1 MTNSFT
7 CPRPLLRHTLAAG
20 ATALTLCLPTLASAQ
35 TLRPATQLSN
45 AATVPANTAAR
56 PADFIV
62 AVVNSEPITNN
73 ELRARVLRTEQQ
85 INQQGVTMPPRDT
98 LKRQVLEQL
107 IQEKIQVQM
116 AQESGIKIDD
126 EAVQAAEQ
134 NVARQNQVSV
144 TDLQKRL
151 AQDGIPLT
159 QFHDELRTQ
168 LMQAR
173 LRERELEARVKVTE
187 ADIDQFLR
195 DQRGGAEH
203 APQEINLAQVLIAVP
218 EQATDAQVAALQT
231 RATRVLQRA
240 QSGEDFSALV
250 QEFSDAPKGDQLG
263 GQMGLRSAD
272 RYPQLFVD
280 ATQNLRVGDV
290 SAIVRSGA
298 GFHVLKLIERAE
310 AGLTVTQSHAR
321 HILLRPSPQLPE
333 SAALSRLAEMRQRL
347 LTGKAD
353 FATLAREFSQDGS
366 AAQGGDLGWAGPG
379 QFVPEFEEA
388 MDHLAVNEISP
399 PLVSRFGVHLIQVLE
414 RRQAQLSTKEQRE
427 LARNLVREKKQE
439 EAFLTWTQ
447 DLRARAYVELRDA
460 PQ

>member
-20 ATALTLCLPTLASAQ
+20 AAALTLCWPMLASAQ
-35 TLRPATQLSN
+35 ALRPATQLGN
-45 AATVPANTAAR
+45 AAAAPANTAAR

-73 ELRARVLRTEQQ
+73 ELRAHVLRTEQQ
-85 INQQGVTMPPRDT
+85 ISQQGAAMPPRDILT
-98 LKRQVLEQL
+98 RQVLEQL

-116 AQESGIKIDD
+116 AQDSGIKIDD
-126 EAVQAAEQ
+126 EAVQVAEQ

-144 TDLQKRL
+144 TDLRKRL
-151 AQDGIPLT
+151 AQDGIPLA
-159 QFHDELRTQ
+159 QFRDELRSQ
-168 LMQAR
+168 LLQAR
-173 LRERELEARVKVTE
+173 LRERELDARVKVSE

-195 DQRGGAEH
+195 DQRGGAER
-203 APQEINLAQVLIAVP
+203 APQEVNLAQVLIAVP
-218 EQATDAQVAALQT
+218 EQATEAQVAALQA

-240 QSGEDFSALV
+240 KSGEDFAALV
-250 QEFSDAPKGDQLG
+250 LEFSDAPKSGQLG

-280 ATQNLRVGDV
+280 ATQNLRVGEV

-298 GFHVLKLIERAE
+298 GFHVLKVVERAE
-310 AGLTVTQSHAR
+310 AGLTITQSHAR
-321 HILLRPSPQLPE
+321 HILLRPSAQLSE
-333 SAALSRLAEMRQRL
+333 NAALSRLAEMRQRL

-353 FATLAREFSQDGS
+353 FATLARESSQDGS
-366 AAQGGDLGWAGPG
+366 AAQGGDLGWVGPG

-399 PLVSRFGVHLIQVLE
+399 PLVSRFGVHLIQLLE
-414 RRQAQLSTKEQRE
+414 RRKVQLSDKEQRE
-427 LARNLVREKKQE
+427 LARNLVREKKQD

>member
-1 MTNSFT
+1 
-7 CPRPLLRHTLAAG
+7 
-20 ATALTLCLPTLASAQ
+20 
-35 TLRPATQLSN
+35 
-45 AATVPANTAAR
+45 
-56 PADFIV
+56 V

-353 FATLAREFSQDGS
+353 FAMLAREFSQDGS

-414 RRQAQLSTKEQRE
+414 RRKVQLSDKEQRE

>member
-45 AATVPANTAAR
+45 AAAVPANTAAR

-414 RRQAQLSTKEQRE
+414 RRKVQLSDKEQRE